1 MLNQRAFISR
11 QPTSNP
17 QVSLSAIGHTPFTE
31 PSPTGSSL
39 YSITYQGIHV
49 PTIITETL
57 LTNLDPD
64 SYTSGTTWPAL
75 VGNTFTV
82 TGTLTKASTP
92 GGSTAIV
99 YDGSSA
105 YAQDLTGI
113 PASTVYSYTVDVWFY
128 AAAGEAGTLIGELA
142 SDGWDT
148 PLLEIG
154 EPLNTIG
161 MAFWTGGPPFRV
173 IIGGY
178 TANTWTH
185 VACTYNSSTRDF
197 VGYINGVDIADTRA
211 TKSYPT
217 TINLAVGYSLNQ
229 QFTGQ
234 MGVFKYYSSALTGE
248 QVYENYMALRP
259 RYF

>member
-1 MLNQRAFISR
+1 M
-11 QPTSNP
+11 
-17 QVSLSAIGHTPFTE
+17 TE

-49 PTIITETL
+49 PAIITETL

-75 VGNTFTV
+75 VGNNFTV
-82 TGTLTKASTP
+82 TGTLTKTSTP

-128 AAAGEAGTLIGELA
+128 AAANATGTLIGELA
-142 SDGWDT
+142 SGGWDT

-154 EPLNTIG
+154 EPRNTIG
-161 MAFWTGGPPFRV
+161 MNFWTGGPGFRV

-185 VACTYNSSTRDF
+185 AACSYDTVTHSF
-197 VGYINGVDIADTRA
+197 VGYINGVNIADTRA
-211 TKSYPT
+211 TKLYPT
-217 TINLAVGYSLNQ
+217 TINLTVGYSLNQ

-234 MGVFKYYSSALTGE
+234 IGVFKYYSSVLTDA

>member
-17 QVSLSAIGHTPFTE
+17 QVSVPAIGHKAFTE

-39 YSITYQGIHV
+39 YSITSKPYSV
-49 PTIITETL
+49 PKIVTDTL

-64 SYTSGTTWPAL
+64 SYTSGTTWSAL
-75 VGNTFTV
+75 VGNTYTV

-92 GGSTAIV
+92 GGSSAIV

-113 PASTVYSYTVDVWFY
+113 PASTVYSYTVDVWFN
-128 AAAGEAGTLIGELA
+128 AAASVAGTLIGELA
-142 SDGWDT
+142 SDAWDT
-148 PLLEIG
+148 PLLELG
-154 EPLNTIG
+154 EQTNTMG
-161 MAFWTGGPPFRV
+161 MAFWTGAAGFHV

-185 VACTYNSSTRDF
+185 SACTYDTSTRDF
-197 VGYINGVDIADTRA
+197 VGYINGVRIATTRA

-217 TINLAVGYSLNQ
+217 TINLTVGYSLNQ

-234 MGVFKYYSSALTGE
+234 MGVFKYYSSALTDA
-248 QVYENYMALRP
+248 QVYENYLALRP